1 MMCETYF
8 LSQMR
13 SVANVEFMENGD
25 FLIGGKYIFAV
36 GDPLRGYDRLRFVPD
51 AYAAIYGLPKS
62 VSNRMPAWILGF
74 SY

>member
-1 MMCETYF
+1 MTSYQK
-8 LSQMR
+8 LIL
-13 SVANVEFMENGD
+13 ENQIVLEELD
-25 FLIGGKYIFAV
+25 NGKYIFAV

-62 VSNRMPAWILGF
+62 VFNRMPAWILGF